1 MNPTSDDDIAL
12 FLAVGAGALAAATLL
27 LSWASRRVASD
38 DIPPSLRPR
47 MRWWTRHGRMI
58 LWGSLVVLVAA
69 LIRLA
74 LR

>member
-58 LWGSLVVLVAA
+58 LWGGLAVLVVSVMWLT
-69 LIRLA
+69 